1 MIPAKVNYSG
11 DKLVEFDCTSSCMQ
25 PWYDF
30 TVSERGLKF
39 LQEWMEGNLPH
50 HSSSDTTLAK
60 ELASRLTGD
69 AKKAGIRSEEISEE
83 VGSIFSTMLEALGN
97 SDPEPD

>member
-1 MIPAKVNYSG
+1 
-11 DKLVEFDCTSSCMQ
+11 MQ
-25 PWYDF
+25 PWNGF

-39 LQEWMEGNLPH
+39 LQDWMDGNLPH
-50 HSSSDTTLAK
+50 HSSTDTTLAQ
-60 ELASRLTGD
+60 ELARRLARD

-97 SDPEPD
+97 SDPEPG